1 MKRVKEKRIKRHRR
15 AERARAKP
23 RGAADRS
30 RLSVFHSNRYLWA
43 QVIDDASGRTLAS
56 ASDREVS
63 HSGKRP
69 KAKSLSRRER
79 AGWVGERI
87 AERAI
92 AAGARAGSFDRGS
105 RRYHGLVAA
114 LAEGARKGGLK
125 F

>member
-87 AERAI
+87 AERREERKEK
-92 AAGARAGSFDRGS
+92 RAERRAENYWYWMYISVGLSCASWAVAS
-105 RRYHGLVAA
+105 R
-114 LAEGARKGGLK
+114 
-125 F
+125 